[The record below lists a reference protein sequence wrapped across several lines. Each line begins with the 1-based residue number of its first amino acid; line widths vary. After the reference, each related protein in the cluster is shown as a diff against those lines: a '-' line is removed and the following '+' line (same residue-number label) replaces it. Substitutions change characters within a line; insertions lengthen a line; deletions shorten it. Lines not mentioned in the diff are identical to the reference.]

1 MPFDFTRTCGI
12 CKCQMPRS
20 REWNGGYQRPWKVGV
35 DREREDIDWSTD
47 PKLKLAGRNKF
58 YGTAL

>member
-1 MPFDFTRTCGI
+1 
-12 CKCQMPRS
+12 MPRS